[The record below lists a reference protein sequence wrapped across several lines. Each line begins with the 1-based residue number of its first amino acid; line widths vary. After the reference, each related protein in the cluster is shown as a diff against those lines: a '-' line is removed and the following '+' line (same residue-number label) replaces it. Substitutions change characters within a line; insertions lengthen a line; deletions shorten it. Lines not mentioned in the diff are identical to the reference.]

1 MDQSTNSIALVSP
14 KFFGFNKETAKSNQF
29 SDSSIADK
37 KNKNQSINIKKLA
50 LKEFSNFKKHISKK
64 VHITELNPPVNG
76 LDGIFPNNWIV
87 SFQDKTMD
95 IFSMADPS
103 RRIEKTEENIA
114 LLSKQFQ
121 IKNDFTSFETQNL
134 FLEGTGSLVLDRQ
147 HKIAYACISPR
158 TSIELATLWAN
169 KRDFKLITFM
179 ANASNKPIYHTNV
192 VMFLGSKL
200 CFLGTESIIDSPRL
214 EEQIT
219 HTHQIIK
226 LSSSQVNKFCANVIE
241 LIDFEGNH
249 FLAMSSTAFNN
260 LKNWQLDMI
269 YKSGLYIEQF
279 SIPTIETI
287 GGGSLRCMILEL
299 F

>member
-1 MDQSTNSIALVSP
+1 MKYHRKIDYYQ
-14 KFFGFNKETAKSNQF
+14 
-29 SDSSIADK
+29 
-37 KNKNQSINIKKLA
+37 
-50 LKEFSNFKKHISKK
+50 
-64 VHITELNPPVNG
+64 
-76 LDGIFPNNWIV
+76 
-87 SFQDKTMD
+87 
-95 IFSMADPS
+95 
-103 RRIEKTEENIA
+103 
-114 LLSKQFQ
+114 
-121 IKNDFTSFETQNL
+121 TQNL

-158 TSIELATLWAN
+158 TSIDLATLWAN

-179 ANASNKPIYHTNV
+179 ANASNKPIYHTNI
-192 VMFLGSKL
+192 VMFLGSTL

-260 LKNWQLDMI
+260 LETWQLDII

-279 SIPTIETI
+279 SIPTIETV
-287 GGGSLRCMILEL
+287 GGGSLRCMVLEL